1 METYKPKLTEL
12 EKLDRAEKV
21 AAALKNGGKLLIQIT
36 HVSKSNMAYRYKVN
50 LAEWDGKE
58 IQLTNLAYWL
68 GAEWGEKVVSAYYG
82 DELKGNGIGTD
93 RYFLAA
99 YNLAYVLK
107 QYGLISDLYEIATR
121 GKYES
126 I

>member
-1 METYKPKLTEL
+1 METYKPKLDDQ
-12 EKLDRAEKV
+12 EKLDRAVKV

-36 HVSKSNMAYRYKVN
+36 HTSPSNMSYRYKVN

-58 IQLTNLAYWL
+58 IQTTNLTYWL
-68 GAEWGEKVVSAYYG
+68 AAEWNERAVQAWAG

-99 YNLAYVLK
+99 YEIGLTLK
-107 QYGLISDLYEIATR
+107 ARGVISDPYEIATR
-121 GKYES
+121 KVYET

>member
-1 METYKPKLTEL
+1 METYKPKLDDQ

-36 HVSKSNMAYRYKVN
+36 HTSPSNMSYRYKVN

-58 IQLTNLAYWL
+58 IQTTNLTYWL
-68 GAEWGEKVVSAYYG
+68 AAEWNERAVQAWAG
-82 DELKGNGIGTD
+82 DELKGRGIGTD

-99 YNLAYVLK
+99 YNLGHTLK
-107 QYGLISDLYEIATR
+107 KYELISDPYEIATR
-121 GKYES
+121 RIYQE

>member
-12 EKLDRAEKV
+12 EKLKYAEKV
-21 AAALKNGGKLLIQIT
+21 AAAVKNGGKLIIQIT
-36 HVSKSNMAYRYKVN
+36 HTSKTNMSYRYKVN
-50 LAEWDGKE
+50 LFEFDGLE
-58 IQLTNLAYWL
+58 IRLTNLAYWL
-68 GAEWGEKVVSAYYG
+68 GAEWDQKVVAAYQG

-99 YNLAYVLK
+99 YEIGLTLK
-107 QYGLISDLYEIATR
+107 ARGVISDPYEIATR
-121 GKYES
+121 KVYET

>member
-1 METYKPKLTEL
+1 METYKPKLTEI

-21 AAALKNGGKLLIQIT
+21 AAALKNGGKLIIQIT
-36 HVSKSNMAYRYKVN
+36 HTSPSNMSYRYKVN
-50 LAEWDGKE
+50 LFEFDGIE

-68 GAEWGEKVVSAYYG
+68 GAEWDQKVVSAYQG

-99 YNLAYVLK
+99 YEIGLTLK
-107 QYGLISDLYEIATR
+107 SRGLVNDPYEIATR
-121 GKYES
+121 KVYET

>member
-1 METYKPKLTEL
+1 METYKPKLTEI

-21 AAALKNGGKLLIQIT
+21 AAALKNGGKLIIQIT
-36 HVSKSNMAYRYKVN
+36 HTSKTNMSYRYKVN
-50 LAEWDGKE
+50 LFEFDGQE

-68 GAEWGEKVVSAYYG
+68 GAEWDQKVVSAYHG

-99 YNLAYVLK
+99 YEIGLTLK
-107 QYGLISDLYEIATR
+107 ARGVISDPYEIATR
-121 GKYES
+121 KVYET